1 MLSAEARANIIN
13 GLFGGVVYARIDM
26 DKHKHPIGS
35 GQITFNN
42 MQSYRRTVR
51 AAFVE
56 IKTPNFSKKIQ
67 IDPYLADSLCQ
78 MCGMTPGP
86 YFWRDENCFKYL
98 CRTCWLV
105 TPLHQTPPFNPHK
118 PLMRNSKL
126 RTQTRLLSINA

>member
-1 MLSAEARANIIN
+1 MLSAKARANIIN

-56 IKTPNFSKKIQ
+56 IKTPYFSKKVQ
-67 IDPYLADSLCQ
+67 IGPYLADSLCQ
-78 MCGMTPGP
+78 MCGRTPGS

-105 TPLHQTPPFNPHK
+105 TLLHHNPTSNIHNPFMP
-118 PLMRNSKL
+118 NSKL
-126 RTQTRLLSINA
+126 RTQMRLLSING